1 MPEGPDATTRALHD
15 EIIKKV
21 ITIQNKLAEKLKASS
36 DKHDYAEV
44 RALVEIENTL
54 SKKVKEDLGDAA
66 TAMKDK
72 AILEQITKV
81 LQLEGRLQASA
92 EHELEELK
100 KLEAHRAMQNAA
112 ENVSRALKPEVMEQ
126 DKKLEV
132 PLADVALENLSLA
145 SWSTGFFN

>member
-1 MPEGPDATTRALHD
+1 MPNGPDATTRALHD

-72 AILEQITKV
+72 AILEQIKKV

-92 EHELEELK
+92 EHELDELA
-100 KLEAHRAMQNAA
+100 KLEAHRTLQHAA
-112 ENVSRALKPEVMEQ
+112 ENVSKTLKPEVADLEQ
-126 DKKLEV
+126 KVEV
-132 PLADVALENLSLA
+132 PVADVALENLSLA
-145 SWSTGFFN
+145 SWSTGFLV